1 MEGAARG
8 RPASRLRTCRFLRP
22 LWFCSGLSPFP
33 QGRIAPPLLLPP
45 PHLSGGSHPLV
56 EIGKPGRQ
64 VGVRNIPAS
73 QRKKLRFGG
82 LGARP
87 AAAASA
93 QGGRGHVCGA
103 GAPGASGKAR
113 GRCERRPGV
122 GSPPGAGRGGGGGP
136 PRSAPA
142 PRRGPEPLQRLP
154 AVRAGL
160 SRLHARA
167 RPPRPRALR
176 RFAHR
181 AAQTAARRA
190 RGRGPGVQRGPRRGP
205 APRPGRMRPGA
216 ARELSRAPAPSPTGP
231 GFQSR
236 SRRPAPGRHDFQ
248 AAFRLDSLQ
257 VRGRRPHLPFS
268 SGARARPTTLQR
280 SERAAPSTPT
290 RGAGP
295 LYPSHPTLRARAGG
309 AGPSYPNFGPRAD

>member
-103 GAPGASGKAR
+103 GAPGALGKAR

-122 GSPPGAGRGGGGGP
+122 GSPPGAGRGEG
-136 PRSAPA
+136 
-142 PRRGPEPLQRLP
+142 
-154 AVRAGL
+154 AGAG
-160 SRLHARA
+160 RHA
-167 RPPRPRALR
+167 ALR
-176 RFAHR
+176 PLGAGPSPSSGSRRCGPASPASTRAH
-181 AAQTAARRA
+181 A
-190 RGRGPGVQRGPRRGP
+190 RRGP
-205 APRPGRMRPGA
+205 ARSAASPIAPRRQPLAEPAAGALACSAGLGGAQRPGPGGCGPGRPG
-216 ARELSRAPAPSPTGP
+216 S
-231 GFQSR
+231 
-236 SRRPAPGRHDFQ
+236 
-248 AAFRLDSLQ
+248 
-257 VRGRRPHLPFS
+257 
-268 SGARARPTTLQR
+268 
-280 SERAAPSTPT
+280 
-290 RGAGP
+290 
-295 LYPSHPTLRARAGG
+295 
-309 AGPSYPNFGPRAD
+309 